1 MREHELKTVCA
12 YYYKRRKWCV
22 NFEIGLLR
30 RGALRA
36 DVLALNM
43 RHQLVI
49 VEVKSSVRDFK
60 TDSKWQ
66 GYLEYADKF
75 YFLMDE
81 SVLAKVQHLIEDR
94 RVGLMVPYG
103 KSVRVVKPAKTLDT
117 LTDERRLNLITRLAF
132 RNADVNRYK
141 RGT

>member
-1 MREHELKTVCA
+1 MREHELKAVCA

-75 YFLMDE
+75 YFLMEE

-94 RVGLMVPYG
+94 RVGLMVPHG